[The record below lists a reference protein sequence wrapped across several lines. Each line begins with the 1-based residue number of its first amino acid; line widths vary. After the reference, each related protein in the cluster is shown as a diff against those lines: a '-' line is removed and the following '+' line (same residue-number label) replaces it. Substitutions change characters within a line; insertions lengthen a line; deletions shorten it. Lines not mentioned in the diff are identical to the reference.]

1 MAKGRGRD
9 YFCNLVS
16 EDVEITLVNKREVG
30 MKYKKNLFV
39 RCNQTD
45 CQYVEINEEPC
56 PLTIELF
63 ADEIERR
70 EAMRR
75 DR

>member
-16 EDVEITLVNKREVG
+16 ENVEITLVNKREIG

-75 DR
+75 GR

>member
-16 EDVEITLVNKREVG
+16 ENVEITLVNKREVG

-45 CQYVEINEEPC
+45 CQYVELNEEPC

>member
-16 EDVEITLVNKREVG
+16 ENVEITLVNKREVG

-45 CQYVEINEEPC
+45 CQYVELNEEPC

-70 EAMRR
+70 EAMHR